1 MVISKN
7 NTLSTSLDK
16 KKKISLVLDIGT
28 YDIFCRYILQNHAF
42 VKMEHLVNLRKLM
55 YLIDPSTYEN
65 DPEKV
70 KRVNFIMKGL
80 EGRLDE
86 GINDRDIVLNY
97 INGGL
102 TYELNF
108 IDYNKL
114 DLNRDEILYI
124 HKLISET
131 LQFEFLYT
139 YVDEY
144 QDILTRFKT
153 CDFMSRGPIVQEFES
168 LIDRTKNSFRHS
180 RVNDNA
186 TDMTFSLQQGNF
198 ENCVTDAYNVL
209 TNPNRRLICGMQG
222 MNELTG
228 GGFESSR
235 VYLLLGTSG
244 VGKSLTLL
252 NLIYQVKK
260 ANPFYKTKDPTKKPC
275 IVLLTME
282 NTVVETI
289 SRLFALV
296 CEGSGNMG
304 NYSIEEVLHILRTQG
319 QLFVN
324 DSSPIDIIIKY
335 KANKSVDTSY
345 LYTLY
350 DDLYDEGYEMIM
362 LVQDH
367 IKRIKSIYGNTDV
380 RLELG
385 DVMNEFKTF
394 AIDKDIPVL
403 TNSHLNRD
411 AARVLEEAERKGN
424 QDTGRLIGKSNTG
437 ESMLMIENVDCG
449 IVITLDFDK
458 DGNRYMCFKLTKM
471 RDDGSRDYIAQPFA
485 LGSKIRLLEDLGGIP
500 QFKDT
505 IHMAPEIKRS
515 TVMKTT
521 GASAA
526 MFSDFDNV
534 LGNTNSDNIFT
545 KNTYNLAE
553 TNNIGSA
560 DDLMNSINDIRSQ
573 FTVIEGG
580 QSDNKEIICPI
591 SFNGEIPVGY

>member
-7 NTLSTSLDK
+7 NTLTSTSLDK

-28 YDIFCRYILQNHAF
+28 FDIFCRYILQNHVF

-55 YLIDPSTYEN
+55 YMLDPSTYEN

-70 KRVNFIMKGL
+70 KRVNFILRGL

-86 GINDRDIVLNY
+86 AINDRDIVLNY

-102 TYELNF
+102 TYALDF

-114 DLNRDEILYI
+114 DLSKDEILYI
-124 HKLISET
+124 HKLVSET
-131 LQFEFLYT
+131 LQFEFVYN
-139 YVDEY
+139 YIDEY

-153 CDFMSRGPIVQEFES
+153 CDFMNRGPIVQEFES
-168 LIDRTKNSFRHS
+168 LIDRTKNSYRHS

-186 TDMTFSLQQGNF
+186 TDMTFSLQPGIF
-198 ENCVTDAYNVL
+198 ENCITDAYNTL
-209 TNPNRRLICGMQG
+209 TSPNRRLICGMQG

-252 NLIYQVKK
+252 NLIYQIKK

-282 NTVVETI
+282 NTVIETI

-304 NYSIEEVLHILRTQG
+304 NYSIDEVLHILRTEG

-350 DDLYDEGYEMIM
+350 DDLQDEGYEMIM

-367 IKRIKSIYGNTDV
+367 IKRIKSIYGNSDV

-471 RDDGSRDYIAQPFA
+471 RDDGARDYIAQPFA

-515 TVMKTT
+515 TVMKTS

-545 KNTYNLAE
+545 KDTFNLVE
-553 TNNIGSA
+553 TNKPIESA
-560 DDLMNSINDIRSQ
+560 EDLIVSIDEIRSQ
-573 FTVIEGG
+573 LNAPKTEVT
-580 QSDNKEIICPI
+580 CPI
-591 SFNGEIPVGY
+591 IFKGEIPVGY